1 VIEEHRH
8 VSEKHLT
15 IQDLAEREG
24 VPVATVYGWNRD
36 RKGPRYMKIG
46 RHARYALADV
56 LAWEQ
61 SRRVPDRRG
70 VA

>member
-1 VIEEHRH
+1 

-24 VPVATVYGWNRD
+24 VPVATVYVWNRD

-46 RHARYALADV
+46 RHVRYTLADV
-56 LAWEQ
+56 LTWEK
-61 SRRVPDRRG
+61 SRRVPARRG
-70 VA
+70 AA